1 MKGIENLL
9 SIMKALR
16 NPESGCP
23 WDLKQDFKS
32 VVAYTLEEA
41 YEVQDA
47 IEREAYGE
55 LKGELGDLLFQVVFH
70 ARLAE
75 EQGLFDFEAVANAI
89 SDKLTR
95 RHPHV
100 FAPETIAKGLS
111 EDEVNQR
118 WEAGKALERDLQAV
132 PGTRPGALAGIPEV
146 LPALKRAQKL
156 GARAARVGFDWQG
169 PDGPRAKIDE
179 ELAEVAGEFAAADR
193 APERLS
199 AECGDVLLSVVSYC
213 RHLGVDAEQALSG
226 ANRRF
231 QQRFELMEALCEADD
246 KALEGLEEA
255 LLEEYWEKA
264 KAALRTGSSFRD

>member
-16 NPESGCP
+16 NPDSGCP

-47 IEREAYGE
+47 IEREAYDE

-75 EQGLFDFEAVANAI
+75 EQGLFDFEAVADAI

-100 FAPETIAKGLS
+100 FEPETVAKGLS

-118 WEAGKALERDLQAV
+118 WEAGKALERDQAE
-132 PGTRPGALAGIPEV
+132 PGTRLGALAGIPNV

-169 PDGPRAKIDE
+169 PNGPRAKIDE
-179 ELAEVAGEFAAADR
+179 ELAELAEELAAVDHS
-193 APERLS
+193 PERLS
-199 AECGDVLLSVVSYC
+199 AECGDILLSVVSYC
-213 RHLGVDAEQALSG
+213 RHLGVDAEQALNG

-231 QQRFELMEALCEADD
+231 QQRFEHMEALCDADGQ
-246 KALEGLEEA
+246 AIEGLEEA
-255 LLEEYWEKA
+255 VLERYWEKA
-264 KAALRTGSSFRD
+264 KVALSKGSNSKD